1 MAGIGTTNISFSG
14 LKSAY
19 VAGGGTGADQNG
31 KLRDNKTTT
40 PIGLSYFRNASL
52 TDGTNISSGS
62 STISINSHLKGKTFG
77 SSNITNHIQVK
88 YHRYGSTFNDSWTPS
103 GKSTIEDGTFTLY
116 FWKTSDNS
124 LTQLGRITNQQH
136 TSSSSSY
143 NTVTYDVSQP
153 DGTAGYLLF
162 ILYGWNFFRAD
173 MAIGSVIQQYD
184 DNSTKQTLYSPSS
197 NSTTAKNS
205 QTWTKTNRQT
215 ENVSSYSSTSVTDIE
230 DEIATKS
237 QSDSWSNLSIGT
249 SNTGGWQQDKSGTPS
264 GSTGPSKGSD
274 GSSNSYYIY
283 VETSGH
289 SGTSHIAYAA
299 LRVPINVASDSG
311 SDSSDSGGGDDY

>member
-1 MAGIGTTNISFSG
+1 MSSIGTTNISFSG

-31 KLRDNKTTT
+31 KLRDSKTTT
-40 PIGLSYFRNASL
+40 TIGLSYFGNASL
-52 TDGTNISSGS
+52 TDGTTVPSGS

-88 YHRYGSTFNDSWTPS
+88 YHRYGSTFNESWTPY
-103 GKSTIEDGTFTLY
+103 GKSTLEDGTFTLY

-136 TSSSSSY
+136 TSSYSTY
-143 NTVTYDVSQP
+143 TTVTYDVSQP

-162 ILYGWNFFRAD
+162 ILYGWNNYRAD

-205 QTWTKTNRQT
+205 QTWTKISRQN
-215 ENVSSYSSTSVTDIE
+215 ESVSSYYSTSVTDIE
-230 DEIATKS
+230 NEIATKS
-237 QSDSWSNLSIGT
+237 QSDSWSNLGVGT
-249 SNTGGWQQDKSGTPS
+249 SNTGGWQQDISGTGSS
-264 GSTGPSKGSD
+264 GTGPSTSSD
-274 GSSNSYYIY
+274 GNSKPYSYYIY
-283 VETSGH
+283 VETSGQ
-289 SGTSHIAYAA
+289 SSTSVIAYAA
-299 LRVPINVASDSG
+299 LRVPITVASDSG
-311 SDSSDSGGGDDY
+311 SSSDDGGA